1 MQHHGYDTP
10 LSNSGASHSP
20 FETVPYNALDGSLE
34 GTGASERSLSGQ
46 GQVYAPQEYAYFE
59 FGEVTSSRGEKITP
73 PRRRLQKGWWAVV
86 AITAI
91 LFFLLGGGMTMWLM
105 PVQTQLIGV
114 HPEPVK
120 IFPFVNPQYSSIAQ
134 NDIANALHL
143 DPQQIAT
150 QLQDGRGMS
159 EIAAA
164 QGVSASE
171 LHNIELKAFVHIFD
185 VEVKSGDMDQQQA
198 NEEIQQLQ
206 NNPQLLD
213 KVTATL
219 FLPGPVPPGAI
230 PPGGN

>member
-1 MQHHGYDTP
+1 M
-10 LSNSGASHSP
+10 
-20 FETVPYNALDGSLE
+20 
-34 GTGASERSLSGQ
+34 
-46 GQVYAPQEYAYFE
+46 
-59 FGEVTSSRGEKITP
+59 
-73 PRRRLQKGWWAVV
+73 
-86 AITAI
+86 
-91 LFFLLGGGMTMWLM
+91 
-105 PVQTQLIGV
+105 
-114 HPEPVK
+114 
-120 IFPFVNPQYSSIAQ
+120 NPQYSSIAQ

-171 LHNIELKAFVHIFD
+171 LHNIELKAFVHLFD